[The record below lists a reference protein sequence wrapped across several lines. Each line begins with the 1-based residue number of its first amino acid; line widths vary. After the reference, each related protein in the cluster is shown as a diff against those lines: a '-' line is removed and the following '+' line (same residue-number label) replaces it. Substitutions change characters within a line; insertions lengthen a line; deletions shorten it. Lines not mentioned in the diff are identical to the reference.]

1 MEVDSLAPDHIILKS
16 QNAMPLDIG
25 DQFLLL
31 SAQQDILVNR
41 WDRFIGVR
49 NGLVES
55 VWPILARGCHH

>member
-1 MEVDSLAPDHIILKS
+1 
-16 QNAMPLDIG
+16 MPLDIG

-49 NGLVES
+49 KGLVTS
-55 VWPILARGCHH
+55 V